1 MVANFCASVRLA
13 QKFCKDFNMIKWF
26 KIFGSQYAGFW
37 ALGLAL
43 FALQEIPYMVMPLFH
58 IESNPVMN
66 MAESSAALNVCEKI
80 LGSLCVAAM
89 IFVVRENAPFFGIGS
104 GIRRIGFFTAIFVLL
119 LNFFGW
125 GLYFCGLQSTDA
137 IMFFIVLMPP
147 LYYAFIGLWREN
159 RLLLFT
165 GILFGI
171 VHFCHVY
178 GNLKT

>member
-1 MVANFCASVRLA
+1 MVANFCANVRLA

-26 KIFGSQYAGFW
+26 KIFGNQYAGFW

-43 FALQEIPYMVMPLFH
+43 FALQEIPYMVMLLFH
-58 IESNPVMN
+58 LESNPVMN

-89 IFVVRENAPFFGIGS
+89 IFVVRKNAPFFGIGN
-104 GIRRIGFFTAIFVLL
+104 GIRRAGFFTAIFVLL

-125 GLYFCGLQSTDA
+125 GLYFCGLQSTGA

-147 LYYAFIGLWREN
+147 LYYVFIGLWREN
-159 RLLLFT
+159 QLLLFT

-178 GNLKT
+178 GNLKM